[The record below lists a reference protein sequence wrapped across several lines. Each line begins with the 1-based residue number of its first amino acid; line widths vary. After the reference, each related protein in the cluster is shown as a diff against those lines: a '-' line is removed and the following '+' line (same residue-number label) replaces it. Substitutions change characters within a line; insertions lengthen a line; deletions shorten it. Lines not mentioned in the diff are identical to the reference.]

1 MDQQALNHDLQFA
14 DNGIGSKRKRLT
26 QACDVCRRKKVCGMG
41 EDYDMLEFVN
51 FRIFHALRCLGDIS
65 WIVKLCSRYVIT
77 KYFKFTD

>member
-1 MDQQALNHDLQFA
+1 ME
-14 DNGIGSKRKRLT
+14 
-26 QACDVCRRKKVCGMG
+26 
-41 EDYDMLEFVN
+41 EDYGMLEFVN